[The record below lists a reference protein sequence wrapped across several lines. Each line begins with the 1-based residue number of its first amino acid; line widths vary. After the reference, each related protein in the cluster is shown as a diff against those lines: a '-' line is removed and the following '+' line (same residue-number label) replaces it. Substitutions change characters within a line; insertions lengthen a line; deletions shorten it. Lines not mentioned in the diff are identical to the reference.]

1 MKDVFARLG
10 ADFFSTIVFL
20 AIYLATDNV
29 LLATGV
35 AIAGAI
41 AQVIYSR
48 IKGKE
53 LGYMTWASLALVIVL
68 GSATLLTHDP
78 RFVLAKPAIGHFAI
92 GAIMLKRGWM
102 LRYLPP
108 IVTETIPEYVTFAG
122 YAWAALMFVLGAG
135 TIGVAMT
142 GDMKLWT
149 FYVTVVLV
157 GAKIAAFAIQY
168 VAFRILVG
176 SRLRAAARAPEQYA
190 SKGRLRR
197 LGLCGE
203 IGYTAD
209 RVWRDLANHSGLP
222 GRNVG
227 ETKMAVDGNWNITM
241 STPMGERKA
250 TLTLLSLRRHADGHA
265 GRRRQFHRNLRRRHQ
280 RRRRQLEGL
289 DHQPDA
295 ADPRVHRQGLR
306 RQHVRRNG
314 HRPDGQLPVH
324 RDAGVSPMARRPCA
338 SSFLI
343 HAQDD
348 FAFDRRSRLAGG
360 RGDRANAGLPVS
372 NQICIASAAGIA
384 RRRSL
389 PERSR
394 RHRARQSPRRRHQA
408 RRRIWRRYRRAR
420 RSAICRYP

>member
-10 ADFFSTIVFL
+10 ADFFSTILFI

-48 IKGKE
+48 VKGKE

-108 IVTETIPEYVTFAG
+108 IVTQTIPEYATLAG

-168 VAFRILVG
+168 IAFRVLVG
-176 SRLRAAARAPEQYA
+176 SRLRAAAQRA
-190 SKGRLRR
+190 
-197 LGLCGE
+197 
-203 IGYTAD
+203 
-209 RVWRDLANHSGLP
+209 
-222 GRNVG
+222 
-227 ETKMAVDGNWNITM
+227 
-241 STPMGERKA
+241 
-250 TLTLLSLRRHADGHA
+250 
-265 GRRRQFHRNLRRRHQ
+265 
-280 RRRRQLEGL
+280 
-289 DHQPDA
+289 
-295 ADPRVHRQGLR
+295 
-306 RQHVRRNG
+306 
-314 HRPDGQLPVH
+314 
-324 RDAGVSPMARRPCA
+324 
-338 SSFLI
+338 
-343 HAQDD
+343 
-348 FAFDRRSRLAGG
+348 
-360 RGDRANAGLPVS
+360 
-372 NQICIASAAGIA
+372 
-384 RRRSL
+384 
-389 PERSR
+389 
-394 RHRARQSPRRRHQA
+394 
-408 RRRIWRRYRRAR
+408 
-420 RSAICRYP
+420 